1 MSATASARAGPAG
14 AAPTLAP
21 MERVDRLERLTNLM
35 LVLLRD
41 GRARSLR
48 EIADEVPGYPP
59 PGEARRQAFERDK
72 RTLRD
77 EGIEVVA
84 EPVDGPD
91 QVGYRIRPEDYYL
104 PDLGLDPDEQT
115 ALNLAVAAVH
125 FGDPSGRDA
134 LWRLGL
140 APGASPPPL
149 ADLPALSGLPAVF
162 EALRARAT
170 VSFDYRGSPRRV
182 APGVLRFRRGWWYL
196 VGFDLDRDAPRT
208 FRVDRME
215 SAPATGEPG
224 SGRLPDGFDPETA
237 LPDAP
242 WQIGEGDT
250 TWVDVLADA
259 VVAAR
264 IVHEVGVEAVAD
276 RRADGSV
283 VVRLPV
289 VYPNALRSWLLEFGD
304 RVEVLSPPEMR
315 ADMVAWLG
323 AVAGSGS
330 G

>member
-1 MSATASARAGPAG
+1 
-14 AAPTLAP
+14 

-41 GRARSLR
+41 GRPRSLR
-48 EIADEVPGYPP
+48 EIADEVPGYPD

-77 EGIEVVA
+77 EGIDVVT

-104 PDLGLDPDEQT
+104 PDLGLDADEQT

-149 ADLPALSGLPAVF
+149 ADLPSLSALPAVF

-170 VSFDYRGSPRRV
+170 VSFDYRGAPRRV
-182 APGVLRFRRGWWYL
+182 APAVLRFRRGWWYL

-208 FRVDRME
+208 FRVDRIDGE
-215 SAPATGEPG
+215 PRHGEPG
-224 SGRLPDGFDPETA
+224 SAQLPAGFDPEAA

-242 WQIGEGDT
+242 WQIGEGET
-250 TWVDVLADA
+250 TWVEVLADG
-259 VVAAR
+259 VVAGR
-264 IVHEVGVEAVAD
+264 IAHEVGAEAVVD

-304 RVEVLSPPEMR
+304 RVEVLSPPELR
-315 ADMVAWLG
+315 SDMVAWLET
-323 AVAGSGS
+323 VAGAG
-330 G
+330 GG